1 MGANNAIPKQEKN
14 TSIYN
19 YCLDG
24 TLILM
29 SCYYLSGILKLE
41 QRGGHLLMFFIF
53 MLYTGLEVANETLHR
68 PLSYEDP
75 GTRGYDTTI
84 FWWFITGA
92 LFF

>member
-1 MGANNAIPKQEKN
+1 
-14 TSIYN
+14 
-19 YCLDG
+19 
-24 TLILM
+24 M

-68 PLSYEDP
+68 PLSIEP
-75 GTRGYDTTI
+75 PISGYDTTI